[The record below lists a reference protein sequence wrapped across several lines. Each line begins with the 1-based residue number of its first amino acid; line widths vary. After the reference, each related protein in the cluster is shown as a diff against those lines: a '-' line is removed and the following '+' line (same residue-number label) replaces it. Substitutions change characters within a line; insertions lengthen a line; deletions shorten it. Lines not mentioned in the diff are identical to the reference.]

1 MAFKINIVSCTT
13 DAQESEE
20 ILHTINTNII
30 EKATK
35 LNSNIFILSYRLSDS
50 NASLAFTVNS
60 VLTVQ
65 EFTTFVLF
73 FSYRVWH
80 VKSEF

>member
-60 VLTVQ
+60 VLTVCRSSLL
-65 EFTTFVLF
+65 LF
-73 FSYRVWH
+73 CFFLTEYGT
-80 VKSEF
+80 